1 MTSSQSKQV
10 RVQLANIE
18 PGLTVHCIDS
28 HVVVLCLFSH
38 TGHIAY
44 YTVLC
49 IYSYVVANCYTLFTL
64 AGCVAERQNV
74 GLWPANF
81 PFPAQD
87 L

>member
-44 YTVLC
+44 YTVYVYTATLLLTAIHC
-49 IYSYVVANCYTLFTL
+49 LIYFTYFS
-64 AGCVAERQNV
+64 AMTGSQQRQMTAV
-74 GLWPANF
+74 
-81 PFPAQD
+81 
-87 L
+87 